1 MAENSKIEWTD
12 ATFNPWLGCTKV
24 SDGCKHCYAE
34 TLMDKRYG
42 RVKWGPQ
49 GTRQRTSDAYWK
61 KPLAWNRKAEA
72 EGRRW
77 KVFCAS
83 LADVFED
90 FGQAT
95 TDRGYVNGF
104 ENDLTRWR
112 MKLWYL
118 IDWTPHLD
126 WLLLTKRPEN
136 VVGMVPFSW
145 LPDEGGE
152 WPANVWIGTSV
163 ENQEMA
169 DRRIPELLKVPA
181 RIRFLSCEP
190 LLGPVDLQPW
200 LHMTGIPATV
210 RVGARELPGSFM
222 PFHWVIVGGESG
234 QKARL
239 FYIEWAQD
247 LVKQCDYA
255 GVPVFVKQLGSNP
268 RQRADLKNA
277 NWRLDLRDKKGGDMS
292 EWPPELR
299 IRQFPPV
306 EQAR

>member
-1 MAENSKIEWTD
+1 MAEETGIQWTD
-12 ATFNPWLGCTKV
+12 HTANPWWGCLKV
-24 SDGCKHCYAE
+24 SPGCQYCYADM
-34 TLMDKRYG
+34 LSQRLGKNI
-42 RVKWGPQ
+42 WGPEAT
-49 GTRQRTSDAYWK
+49 TRREYK
-61 KPLAWNRKAEA
+61 KGIWHDLPKWNRKAEA
-72 EGRRW
+72 EGVRRR
-77 KVFCAS
+77 VFVMS
-83 LADVFED
+83 MGDFFEEHLDV
-90 FGQAT
+90 
-95 TDRGYVNGF
+95 V
-104 ENDLTRWR
+104 RWR
-112 MKLWYL
+112 VEFMALMEQCAA
-118 IDWTPHLD
+118 LD
-126 WLLLTKRPEN
+126 FQVLTKRPEN
-136 VVGMVPFSW
+136 VVKMVPESW
-145 LPDEGGE
+145 YLNWPDHI
-152 WPANVWIGTSV
+152 WIGTSV

-234 QKARL
+234 QKARP

>member
-90 FGQAT
+90 
-95 TDRGYVNGF
+95 RYELLVWR
-104 ENDLTRWR
+104 NDLW
-112 MKLWYL
+112 LL
-118 IDWTPHLD
+118 IQRTPHLD

-136 VVGMVPFSW
+136 VHSLVPFRW
-145 LPDEGGE
+145 VDVD

-234 QKARL
+234 QKARP

-255 GVPVFVKQLGSNP
+255 GVPVFVKQLGSNL